1 MTEPEWADSRVG
13 WLRGAVIAHR
23 GLHDVA
29 RSGAP
34 VANKRWVEN
43 TLSAFSCAIAA
54 GLGIECDVRLAGD
67 GTVVVF
73 HDTTLDRLTHAK
85 GPLKAHGMEVLSRL
99 PVGGTRDVI
108 PTLAQVLDLVACQ
121 VPLLIEIKLDRRED
135 VAPLCEGVAK
145 ALADYA
151 GRHAI
156 MSFDVRAPRWFA
168 EHAPDVPRGLV
179 MEARNM
185 RGWRARWLMPRRF
198 ASAQVEFLA
207 VDIRGLPQRAIAQ
220 WRETWPI
227 ATWTVRRAIQREVAL
242 AHADA
247 LIAEGDG
254 LA

>member
-1 MTEPEWADSRVG
+1 MTERAECRVD

-23 GLHDVA
+23 GLHDMA
-29 RSGAP
+29 RSDAH
-34 VANKRWVEN
+34 WVEN

-73 HDTTLDRLTHAK
+73 HDATLDRLTHAK
-85 GPLKAHGMEVLSRL
+85 GRMDQYGMEVLSRL
-99 PVGGTRDVI
+99 PIGGTRDVI
-108 PTLAQVLDLVACQ
+108 PTLAQVLDLVGGR
-121 VPLLIEIKLDRRED
+121 VPLLIEIKVDKKQEI
-135 VAPLCEGVAK
+135 APLCEGVAQV
-145 ALADYA
+145 LADYA
-151 GRHAI
+151 GPVAI
-156 MSFDVRAPRWFA
+156 MSFDHRAPRWFA
-168 EHAPDVPRGLV
+168 QNAPDVPRGLV
-179 MEARNM
+179 MEARDM
-185 RGWRARWLMPRRF
+185 TGWRAKWLMPRRF
-198 ASAQVEFLA
+198 STAEIEFLA
-207 VDIRGLPQRAIAQ
+207 VDIRGLPEQAVAH

>member
-1 MTEPEWADSRVG
+1 MTERAECRVN

-23 GLHDVA
+23 GLHDAA
-29 RSGAP
+29 RSG
-34 VANKRWVEN
+34 VSIANKNWAEN

-67 GTVVVF
+67 GAVVVF
-73 HDTTLDRLTHAK
+73 HDATLDRLTHAK
-85 GPLKAHGMEVLSRL
+85 GPVNAHGMEVLSRL
-99 PVGGTRDVI
+99 PVEGTRDVI
-108 PTLAQVLDLVACQ
+108 PTLAQLLDLVAGR
-121 VPLLIEIKLDRRED
+121 VPLLIEIKLEKRED
-135 VAPLCEGVAK
+135 PGPLCEGVAR

-151 GRHAI
+151 GPHAI
-156 MSFDVRAPRWFA
+156 MSFDARAPRWFA
-168 EHAPDVPRGLV
+168 AHAPDVPRGLV
-179 MEARNM
+179 MEARDM
-185 RGWRARWLMPRRF
+185 RGWRAKWLMPRRF
-198 ASAQVEFLA
+198 AAAQVEFLA
-207 VDIRGLPQRAIAQ
+207 VDIRGLPHQTVAQ